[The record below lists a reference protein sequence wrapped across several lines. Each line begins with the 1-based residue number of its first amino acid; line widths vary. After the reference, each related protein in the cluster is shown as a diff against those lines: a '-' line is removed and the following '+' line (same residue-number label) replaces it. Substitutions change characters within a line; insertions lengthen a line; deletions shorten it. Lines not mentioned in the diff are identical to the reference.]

1 MNFQKMSMLIAGILL
16 LILFILI
23 AISYSHANSKAVW
36 PPILNNCPDYFKDV
50 NGDGTKCYNEF
61 GLGYD
66 LSPSDFIDFKNK
78 YPSSCDKYVFCNSH
92 RLSWDGITYGYG
104 KKAPCDSS

>member
-1 MNFQKMSMLIAGILL
+1 MSMLIAGILL

-36 PPILNNCPDYFKDV
+36 PPSLNNCPDYFTDL
-50 NGDGTKCYNEF
+50 NGDGSNCINEF
-61 GLGYD
+61 NLGQD
-66 LSPSDFIDFKNK
+66 VANSINFKNK

-104 KKAPCDSS
+104 KNAPCDSS

>member
-1 MNFQKMSMLIAGILL
+1 MSMLIAGILL

-50 NGDGTKCYNEF
+50 NGDGTKCYKEF
-61 GLGYD
+61 RLGYD
-66 LSPSDFIDFKNK
+66 LSPSEFIEDD
-78 YPSSCDKYVFCNSH
+78 YPSSCDKYSYCNQH
-92 RLSWDGITYGYG
+92 QLTWDGITYGYG
-104 KKAPCDSS
+104 KINPCEPS